1 MLRRIATTTALL
13 ALATFAFAACSTSPS
28 LSSGSTQPSVS
39 ANATPAAVPSVN
51 VSPTGD
57 VTTMT
62 FKSPLASLA
71 KNLHTAGPH
80 DEITYGWNNLVGP
93 ANINGDPA
101 RVDLQ
106 GSVWYVT
113 GTGPWSG
120 FFTITFSDGSTLGL
134 NVLEAS
140 ATKDPTGVTAF
151 AGRLV
156 VIGGTGRWVN
166 ATGSGSLTGSR
177 AGAIGSPIVLDFALD
192 VHA

>member
-1 MLRRIATTTALL
+1 
-13 ALATFAFAACSTSPS
+13 
-28 LSSGSTQPSVS
+28 
-39 ANATPAAVPSVN
+39 
-51 VSPTGD
+51 
-57 VTTMT
+57 MT

-71 KNLHTAGPH
+71 KNLHIAGPQ

-120 FFTITFSDGSTLGL
+120 FFTITFSDASTLGL

-140 ATKDPTGVTAF
+140 AMKDPTGVTAF
-151 AGRLV
+151 AGQLV

-177 AGAIGSPIVLDFALD
+177 AGALGSPIVLDFALD